1 MKFWQIALVSAT
13 AAVALPAAAQM
24 GDGMKPGGMMAAKA
38 QSRAEVEA
46 RVKERL
52 GKFDANRDGTVAP
65 DEMKA
70 YAETRRKASADAR
83 FAAMDANKDG
93 SISRTEFDAAQAS
106 RGGMRDRMVMIP
118 PHGGPHIMR
127 VTPEAATPPKPGE
140 PPKAAGAPNTRRETR
155 MMMMGDG
162 PGMMGWSGDGKGI
175 VIADAVKKALERFDA
190 TDTNKDGTIS
200 PEERRAQ
207 RETRRKAWRSGAEKL

>member
-13 AAVALPAAAQM
+13 AAVALPAAAQIAY
-24 GDGMKPGGMMAAKA
+24 GMNAGKA
-38 QSRAEVEA
+38 QTRAEVEA

-52 GKFDANRDGTVAP
+52 GKFDANRDGTVSA

-70 YAETRRKASADAR
+70 FAETRMKVRGDER
-83 FAAMDANKDG
+83 FAEMDANKDG
-93 SISRTEFDAAQAS
+93 SISRSEFDASHAK

-127 VTPEAATPPKPGE
+127 VTPPEGATPPKPGE
-140 PPKAAGAPNTRRETR
+140 PPKMKREMR

-162 PGMMGWSGDGKGI
+162 PGAMAWSGDGKGI

-190 TDTNKDGTIS
+190 TDTNKDGSIS
-200 PEERRAQ
+200 PEERKAG

>member
-24 GDGMKPGGMMAAKA
+24 GDGRMAGMA
-38 QSRAEVEA
+38 QTRAEVEA
-46 RVKERL
+46 RVKERF
-52 GKFDANRDGTVAP
+52 GKFDANRDGTVTA

-70 YAETRRKASADAR
+70 FAEARMKKSGDAR
-83 FAAMDANKDG
+83 FAEMDANKDG
-93 SISRTEFDAAQAS
+93 SISRTEFDAAQAARRS
-106 RGGMRDRMVMIP
+106 MRNGLVMIP

-127 VTPEAATPPKPGE
+127 VTPEGATPPKLGGSPRA
-140 PPKAAGAPNTRRETR
+140 PDAPKKGREMR

-162 PGMMGWSGDGKGI
+162 PGAMAWSGDGRGI

-190 TDTNKDGTIS
+190 IDTNKDGSIS
-200 PEERRAQ
+200 PEERKTA
-207 RETRRKAWRSGAEKL
+207 RETMRRNWRSGAEKL

>member
-24 GDGMKPGGMMAAKA
+24 GGGMMAGKA
-38 QSRAEVEA
+38 QTRAEVEA
-46 RVKERL
+46 RVKERF
-52 GKFDANRDGTVAP
+52 GKFDANRDGIVAP

-70 YAETRRKASADAR
+70 YAETRMKASADAR

-93 SISRTEFDAAQAS
+93 AISRTEFDAAQAS
-106 RGGMRDRMVMIP
+106 RSGMRDQMVMIP

-127 VTPEAATPPKPGE
+127 VTPEGATPPKRAE
-140 PPKAAGAPNTRRETR
+140 PPKAAGAPSTRREMR

-162 PGMMGWSGDGKGI
+162 PGMMARSGDGKGI

-190 TDTNKDGTIS
+190 TDTNKDGSIS
-200 PEERRAQ
+200 PEERRAG
-207 RETRRKAWRSGAEKL
+207 RETRRKAMRSVVDKM